1 MYLDFLV
8 KIPDISRKMTYRT
21 KAGTDYVYY
30 EYDREYDKFTK
41 KTNPKRATIGKRSK
55 EDATM
60 MVPNQN
66 FLQYFPDAEL
76 PEEKDRTLR
85 SSCLRIGAW
94 LVIKKIIDNYGLFD
108 VLGKYISSRDLGLFL
123 DLISYTIVSENNAG
137 QYYPSYAYNHPLFTS
152 NMEIYSDT
160 KVSNL
165 LRAMT
170 EDQSVGFLN
179 AWNEKRDHRE
189 KIYISYDST
198 NKNCQAGDIDMVE
211 YGKSKVDCG
220 LPIFNYAIA
229 YDTNNKEPL
238 FYEKYPGSIND
249 VSQLQFMLGK
259 AAGFGYRHIGFI
271 LDRGYFSKKN
281 IESMD
286 EHGYSFVI
294 MVKGMKSF
302 VNGLILKKKGTFE
315 NKWVNHIDEYGVY
328 GVTVQEKL
336 YASDKKDRYFH
347 IYHSILKEGGERTN
361 LAARI
366 KQMKAYLKCHVN
378 EKVEFGPS
386 FEKYFILHYNEK
398 NGVFQFP
405 EEKILVIEYENS
417 LSGYFCLVTSE
428 KMTAKEAL
436 NLYKSRDESEK
447 LFRQD
452 KSYLGNKSLRAYTD
466 EAASAKIF
474 IEFIALIVRNK
485 IHTCLKEE
493 MKNLDK
499 KPNYMTV
506 PAAIR
511 ELEKIEMVRQTDN
524 VYRLDHAIT
533 ATQKVILKSF
543 GIDVPYV
550 KYRATEISNLL
561 KNKI

>member
-94 LVIKKIIDNYGLFD
+94 LVIKKIIDNYGLSD
-108 VLGKYISSRDLGLFL
+108 VLGNYISSRDLGLFL